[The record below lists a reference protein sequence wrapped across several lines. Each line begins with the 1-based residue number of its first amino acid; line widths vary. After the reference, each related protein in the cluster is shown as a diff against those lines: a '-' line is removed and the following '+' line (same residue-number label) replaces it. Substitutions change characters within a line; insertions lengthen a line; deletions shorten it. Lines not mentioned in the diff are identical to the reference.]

1 MRKIIFISLGVIL
14 LIAIG
19 AYFYLSRGPRNIESE
34 KAVHSLSSKDLVA
47 EFQTNPTQANEKYLN
62 QTIEVIGSLTEQSDS
77 TLTLDSG
84 VFCFFSDPIDVE
96 FDSNEVTV
104 KCRCIGYD
112 ELFGEVKLD
121 QCSLIK

>member
-1 MRKIIFISLGVIL
+1 MRKIIFISLAVVL

-19 AYFYLSRGPRNIESE
+19 TYFYLNHDHRKIETEKSAFALTSE
-34 KAVHSLSSKDLVA
+34 SLVSA
-47 EFQTNPTQANEKYLN
+47 FQTNPTEANQKYLN
-62 QTIEVIGSLTEQSDS
+62 KTIEISGSVTEQSDS
-77 TLTLDSG
+77 TLTLDPG
-84 VFCFFSDPIDVE
+84 VFCFFSDPIDFE
-96 FDSNEVTV
+96 SNQKDVTV